1 MDEFG
6 IHQIKEGFEKLQ
18 VFFEDK
24 EEIKNLFNKANRDG
38 FYSIVE
44 KVRGVNNTKKAL
56 KDLFATKNKIVNNTL
71 EFIAS
76 GSSTV
81 GRLFPSLEFGEED
94 EKKKINFGDEEFEN
108 QYYEIEGMVGEENII
123 LIDAAKQLYDYIII
137 ARLMDGEKFIAH
149 SMVKKYNK
157 HRDDLKRLKKIIKKA
172 CGQEEYNAFFK
183 DNVKTVNNKPK
194 RVTDNYPAYI
204 GMTKIKG
211 VKQSVKKLQK
221 LMKSINFIIE

>member
-1 MDEFG
+1 MNLVF
-6 IHQIKEGFEKLQ
+6 IKLRKALKNFK
-18 VFFEDK
+18 FFEDK

-94 EKKKINFGDEEFEN
+94 EKKKINFVMKN
-108 QYYEIEGMVGEENII
+108 LKINI
-123 LIDAAKQLYDYIII
+123 
-137 ARLMDGEKFIAH
+137 
-149 SMVKKYNK
+149 
-157 HRDDLKRLKKIIKKA
+157 
-172 CGQEEYNAFFK
+172 
-183 DNVKTVNNKPK
+183 
-194 RVTDNYPAYI
+194 
-204 GMTKIKG
+204 TK
-211 VKQSVKKLQK
+211 
-221 LMKSINFIIE
+221 